1 MDRVDA
7 VVARA
12 EFEFSPAQLEDVY
25 SRGSGPVLARRFQRA
40 VRRSLVVIWLIV
52 VGVALWLQAPL
63 DRLSAMVAIGLVL
76 AWVWDRYR
84 LPRITA
90 KTVATAVRRA
100 VQKAFGDATSARC
113 VVALSAA
120 GLTVDQMGHSFR
132 CSWSQVHSIEELDG
146 DVEFHG
152 PGLVVVRRSAFATDA
167 EQVDFLAQARALH
180 TAAVSSAA

>member
-1 MDRVDA
+1 MERVDA

-12 EFEFSPAQLEDVY
+12 EFEFSPAQLEDVL

-40 VRRSLVVIWLIV
+40 VRRSLVVIWVIA

-90 KTVATAVRRA
+90 RTVATAVRRG

-120 GLTVDQMGHSFR
+120 GLTVDQMGYSFH
-132 CSWSQVHSIEELDG
+132 CAWSQVHSIEERGG
-146 DVEFHG
+146 DVEFRG
-152 PGLVVVRRSAFATDA
+152 PGLTVVRRSAFATDA
-167 EQVDFLAQARALH
+167 ELVAFLAQARALRE
-180 TAAVSSAA
+180 AVGTSAA